1 MVSLRASHAPFLF
14 IRAPP
19 ALSVSATQSNTTE
32 MEETHGSD
40 QSSDILSGAV

>member
-1 MVSLRASHAPFLF
+1 MVSLKAGHAPFLF

-19 ALSVSATQSNTTE
+19 PSVSVTQSNTTE